1 MPKALIALYM
11 LLTVAAGWRL
21 FGMGWTRGRKVA
33 AAVALVAPFPMLFL
47 LPSLLHPERPFAD
60 LQRGMGLSL
69 IAGGALSLLGGMA
82 AAWMRARRA

>member
-1 MPKALIALYM
+1 MPKALIAFYM

-47 LPSLLHPERPFAD
+47 LHPERPFAD
-60 LQRGMGLSL
+60 LQRGIGLSL

-82 AAWMRARRA
+82 VAWMRARRA